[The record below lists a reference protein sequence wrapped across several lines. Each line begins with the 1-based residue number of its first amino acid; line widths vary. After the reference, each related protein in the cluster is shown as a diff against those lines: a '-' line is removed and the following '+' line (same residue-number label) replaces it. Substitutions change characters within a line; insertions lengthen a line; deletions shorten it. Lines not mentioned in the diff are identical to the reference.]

1 MLKNII
7 KYICVLHNAANKC
20 LCIVIYDTRPES
32 ERISCK
38 EIGYG
43 QLLNNNFKVFVLDK

>member
-1 MLKNII
+1 MLKNIM
-7 KYICVLHNAANKC
+7 KYTFALHNAANKC
-20 LCIVIYDTRPES
+20 LCIVINATRPES

-43 QLLNNNFKVFVLDK
+43 HLLNNNFKVFVLDK

>member
-1 MLKNII
+1 M
-7 KYICVLHNAANKC
+7 KYIFALHNAANKC
-20 LCIVIYDTRPES
+20 LCIVINATRPES

-43 QLLNNNFKVFVLDK
+43 HLLNNNFKVFVLDK

>member
-1 MLKNII
+1 M
-7 KYICVLHNAANKC
+7 KYIFALHNAANKC
-20 LCIVIYDTRPES
+20 LCIVIDATRPES

-43 QLLNNNFKVFVLDK
+43 QLLNNDFKVFVLDK